1 MHIRYSMVNCLHDLL
16 AGKPEQEQNLLKLMV
31 NKLGDA
37 ENKVA
42 AKSSQKL
49 NELMVQHPGMKMYV
63 VREIEQLLLRPNN
76 TQRTQYYAV
85 ITLNQTIL
93 TGKDSGVA
101 NKLVELYFSFFRRL
115 MKLTEDED
123 ASRENQDAAEPEDGD
138 NKKGD
143 PKARK
148 NKKQLDR
155 EKKEAQRQLEV
166 DEYNSKMIAAIL
178 TGVNRAFHFTTL
190 PDEL

>member
-1 MHIRYSMVNCLHDLL
+1 MVNCLHDLL

>member
-1 MHIRYSMVNCLHDLL
+1 MVNCLHDLL
-16 AGKPEQEQNLLKLMV
+16 AGKPEQEQNLLKLLV

-37 ENKVA
+37 DNKVA

-49 NELMVQHPGMKMYV
+49 NEVMVQHPGMKMYI
-63 VREIEQLLLRPNN
+63 VREVEQLLLRQGI

-93 TGKDSGVA
+93 TAKDSAVA
-101 NKLVELYFSFFRRL
+101 NKLVELYFTFFRRL

-123 ASRENQDAAEPEDGD
+123 AARDEQEAEKPAVV
-138 NKKGD
+138 D
-143 PKARK
+143 PKERK
-148 NKKQLDR
+148 NKKQVAR
-155 EKKEAQRQLEV
+155 EKAEEKRQLEV